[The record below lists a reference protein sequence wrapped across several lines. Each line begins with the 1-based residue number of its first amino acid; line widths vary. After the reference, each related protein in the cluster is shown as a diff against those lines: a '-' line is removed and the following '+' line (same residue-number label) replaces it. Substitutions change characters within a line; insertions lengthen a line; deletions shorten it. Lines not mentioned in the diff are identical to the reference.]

1 MIKNV
6 DSYIVMSV
14 AAGMTVAC
22 GFWLYQPGQRELS
35 SLIASAQA
43 MREQL
48 ARGSSAVNEL
58 ANIKTDVSNANELLN
73 DYQTRI
79 TPTPKVGAFIEQ
91 VSSVA
96 SQLGLQGRKI
106 IPQSPKENGSIVM
119 LPIDISFESAFDK
132 SFDFLR
138 SIERLPRAVQVTH
151 FTIKRVDGDDS
162 VAAPYHKDRPQN
174 LLRTE
179 LTLQIFFEAT

>member
-1 MIKNV
+1 MIKHI

-22 GFWLYQPGQRELS
+22 AVWLYQPGQRELS
-35 SLIASAQA
+35 SLLASTQA

-48 ARGSSAVNEL
+48 ARGSSAVSEL
-58 ANIKTDVSNANELLN
+58 ANVKSDMRNAEALLN

-79 TPTPKVGAFIEQ
+79 TPTPQVGAFIEN

-96 SQLGLQGRKI
+96 TELGLQGRKI
-106 IPQSPKENGSIVM
+106 VPQSPKVNGSIVM
-119 LPIDISFESAFDK
+119 LPIDISFESDFGK

-138 SIERLPRAVQVTH
+138 SVEQLPRAVQVTD
-151 FTIKRVDGDDS
+151 FTIKPVDENVD
-162 VAAPYHKDRPQN
+162 AETPYDKTRPRH

-179 LTLQIFFEAT
+179 LTLRIFYEAT